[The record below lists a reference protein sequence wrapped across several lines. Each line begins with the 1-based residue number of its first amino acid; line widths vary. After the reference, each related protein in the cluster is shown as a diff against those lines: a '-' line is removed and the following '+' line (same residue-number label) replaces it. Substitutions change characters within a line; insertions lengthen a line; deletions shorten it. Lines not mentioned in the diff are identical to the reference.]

1 MEYREPPYPLIL
13 DEMRA
18 GKIVPFL
25 GAGASLCGRKKDD
38 CWKAG
43 ESSFLPSGNE
53 LAEFL
58 AAYSCF
64 PTGEQDKALA
74 RVASYYEM
82 TTGRSS
88 LTEKLTDLFNHDYE
102 PGGIHRLLAS
112 IGGVSLIV
120 TTNYDDLIERAY
132 QEAGREYHLVTC
144 PVDRKDIKGQV
155 LWQKPGSSE
164 IKEYPP
170 AKLPLAI
177 GDVPVIFKMHGG
189 VDKIIE
195 QNNSYLITEEDY
207 IEFLSRMTEQAAIP
221 ATFKMK
227 FKQSRFLFLG
237 YGLQDWNLRV
247 MLRNI
252 NRTTH
257 AGNQRDLKSW
267 AIQRNPSALDKALWE
282 KREVDIFDVEISS
295 FVDNLVKRLPPAS
308 QLAG

>member
-25 GAGASLCGRKKDD
+25 GAGASLCGRKKEDR
-38 CWKAG
+38 WVPG
-43 ESSFLPSGNE
+43 ESRFLPSGNE

-58 AAYSCF
+58 AEYSCF
-64 PTGEQDKALA
+64 PSAEQDKALA

-102 PGGIHRLLAS
+102 PGGLHRLLAS
-112 IGGVSLIV
+112 MEGISLIV

-132 QEAGREYHLVTC
+132 QKEDREYHLVTC

-155 LWQKPGSSE
+155 LWQRPGADE

-170 AKLPLAI
+170 AKLPLTVGKEPI
-177 GDVPVIFKMHGG
+177 IFKMHGG
-189 VDKIIE
+189 VDKLIQE
-195 QNNSYLITEEDY
+195 NNSYLITEEDY
-207 IEFLSRMTEQAAIP
+207 IEFLSRMTEQTAIP

-252 NRTTH
+252 NRATQSGT
-257 AGNQRDLKSW
+257 QRDLKSW
-267 AIQRNPSALDKALWE
+267 AIQRNPSELDKALWQ
-282 KREVDIFDVEISS
+282 KREVDIFNVELSS
-295 FVDNLVKRLPPAS
+295 FVDNLVRRMPAQS
-308 QLAG
+308 QPAA